1 MSSQASS
8 STTKTGKSSI
18 SKTFTTFAGHVD
30 PGAPVFVATATLV
43 SGALGATG
51 GALVGVIRTMNPIYF
66 SVHSALNTAVTGF
79 VFFGI
84 REYLISPTLSLRSEM
99 IRGRSE
105 KSLGKLP
112 ASLNEMKMEKM
123 VDSTLSGLLSGGILS
138 GIVRGKQTIP
148 RAALTASL
156 LAGILQY
163 GTNQSR
169 IIRLRYLASRQ
180 FDHDLSL
187 EHASSPIHTASASSS
202 SSPQTS
208 LNPLVPKEGS
218 SSSHTGTRGETDWDR
233 TNSRLDMTK
242 SDSKLPGRTMRESM
256 ADPLAKDKSD
266 TLPTKI
272 LSSLSS
278 FLPIRQLSNE
288 AYLETLQRKRSEVDK
303 RLKEIEEEE
312 LRIFES
318 SK

>member
-1 MSSQASS
+1 MPYRGYFRWHASE
-8 STTKTGKSSI
+8 
-18 SKTFTTFAGHVD
+18 
-30 PGAPVFVATATLV
+30 
-43 SGALGATG
+43 
-51 GALVGVIRTMNPIYF
+51 REQ
-66 SVHSALNTAVTGF
+66 
-79 VFFGI
+79 GI

-180 FDHDLSL
+180 SDHDHSL
-187 EHASSPIHTASASSS
+187 EHASSPIDTASTSPTSSS
-202 SSPQTS
+202 SSQTS
-208 LNPLVPKEGS
+208 LNPVVPKESS
-218 SSSHTGTRGETDWDR
+218 SSSHLTGTQGETNWDL
-233 TNSRLDMTK
+233 TNTRMDMTK
-242 SDSKLPGRTMRESM
+242 SDPKLPGRTMRESM